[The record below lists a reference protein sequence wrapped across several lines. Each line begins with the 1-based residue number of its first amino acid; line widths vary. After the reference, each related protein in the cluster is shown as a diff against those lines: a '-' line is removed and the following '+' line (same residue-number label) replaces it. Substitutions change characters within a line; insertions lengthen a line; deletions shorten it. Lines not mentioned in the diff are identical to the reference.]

1 MRIRMFE
8 EFGDR
13 YYEEINQ
20 LEYETMDV
28 VRIVDFSKM
37 KEAKRLLIP
46 NLLMA
51 HTKSIGSIGN
61 MWSDKNKGVFLI
73 TPDNPKFLNIEILEF
88 DDEWFVVRNP
98 ENYLFWKCDQWEG
111 VVQLFTDLNL
121 TD

>member
-51 HTKSIGSIGN
+51 HTKNIGSIGN
-61 MWSDKNKGVFLI
+61 MWSDRNKGVLVI
-73 TPDNPKFLNIEILEF
+73 TKPKFLNIEILEF
-88 DDEWFVVRNP
+88 DDEWFVVRIREKN
-98 ENYLFWKCDQWEG
+98 LFWKCDQWEG
-111 VVQLFTDLNL
+111 VVQLFKDLNL

>member
-1 MRIRMFE
+1 MFE